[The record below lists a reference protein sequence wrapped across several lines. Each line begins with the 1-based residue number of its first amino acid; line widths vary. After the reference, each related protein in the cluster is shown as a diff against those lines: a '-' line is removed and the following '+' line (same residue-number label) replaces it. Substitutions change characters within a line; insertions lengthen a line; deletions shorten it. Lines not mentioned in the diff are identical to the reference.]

1 MTAEP
6 RLLTVNL
13 GVERTGAWTS
23 NGRSGIDKRPV
34 PGPVM
39 ARSHG
44 LEGDLI
50 VNTKAHG
57 GVDKAVYAF
66 AREDAGYWEREL
78 GRTVSPGN
86 FGENFSTVGLDIT
99 GAEIG
104 ERWRIGGA
112 VFEVIRPR
120 KPCRVFAGFWDVP
133 DLVKRFIAN
142 GAPGAYLRVL
152 TEGEVSPGDPIEVI
166 KRPGHGITVNLM
178 LRALTTERE
187 LLPRMLEAPE
197 MLPKIQEKARRW
209 IAEQQRVPRHPQER
223 PEHHV
228 VHVRKEEVQA

>member
-1 MTAEP
+1 MTGQA

-13 GVERTGAWTS
+13 GVERTGPWTS

-34 PGPVM
+34 PGPVW
-39 ARSHG
+39 ARATG
-44 LEGDLI
+44 LDGDLI

-66 AREDAGYWEREL
+66 AREDAVFWEKEL
-78 GRTVSPGN
+78 GRTVGPGN
-86 FGENFSTVGLDIT
+86 FGENFSTVGIDIT

-104 ERWRIGGA
+104 EQWRIGEA

-133 DLVKRFIAN
+133 DLVKRFIAH

-152 TEGEVSPGDPIEVI
+152 TEGAVSPGEAIEVI

-178 LRALTTERE
+178 LRAITTERE

-197 MLPKIQEKARRW
+197 MLPKIQQKARDW
-209 IAEQQRVPRHPQER
+209 IELQRRTHRVHEQGDPRATAAERV
-223 PEHHV
+223 
-228 VHVRKEEVQA
+228 EEIA

>member
-1 MTAEP
+1 MTAA

-39 ARSHG
+39 ALSTG

-57 GVDKAVYAF
+57 GTDKAVYAF
-66 AREDAGYWEREL
+66 AREDAAFWEREL
-78 GRTVSPGN
+78 DRTVPPGN
-86 FGENFSTVGLDIT
+86 FGENFSTVGIDIT
-99 GAEIG
+99 HAEIG
-104 ERWRIGGA
+104 ERWSIGGA

-133 DLVKRFIAN
+133 DLVARFTAN

-152 TEGEVSPGDPIEVI
+152 TEGEVSPGDPVEVV

-178 LRALTTERE
+178 LRALSTEPE

-197 MLPKIQEKARRW
+197 MIPKIQDRARRYLT
-209 IAEQQRVPRHPQER
+209 AQEQRLR
-223 PEHHV
+223 
-228 VHVRKEEVQA
+228 VRKRHHRVSAGKEQGQA

>member
-1 MTAEP
+1 MTAAQ
-6 RLLTVNL
+6 LLTVNL
-13 GVERTGAWTS
+13 GVERTGPWTS

-34 PGPVM
+34 PGPVT
-39 ARSHG
+39 ARFTG

-57 GVDKAVYAF
+57 GPDKAVYAF
-66 AREDAGYWEREL
+66 AREDAAFWEREL
-78 GRTVSPGN
+78 GRTVAPGN
-86 FGENFSTVGLDIT
+86 FGENFSTVGIDVT
-99 GAEIG
+99 HAEIG

-133 DLVKRFIAN
+133 DLVERFTAN

-152 TEGEVSPGDPIEVI
+152 TEGEVSPGDPIEVV

-178 LRALTTERE
+178 LRALSTEPE
-187 LLPRMLEAPE
+187 LLPRLLEAPE
-197 MLPKIQEKARRW
+197 MIPKIQGKARKW
-209 IAEQQRVPRHPQER
+209 IAAQEQRLEDLER
-223 PEHHV
+223 HHV
-228 VHVRKEEVQA
+228 VGAGKGQGQA

>member
-1 MTAEP
+1 MMDHA
-6 RLLTVNL
+6 RLFTVNL
-13 GVERTGAWTS
+13 GVERTGPWTS

-34 PGPVM
+34 AGPVT
-39 ARSHG
+39 ARFLG

-66 AREDAGYWEREL
+66 AREDASFWELEL
-78 GRTVSPGN
+78 GRTIAPGN
-86 FGENFSTVGLDIT
+86 FGENFSTIGVDVT

-104 ERWRIGGA
+104 ERWQIGGA
-112 VFEVIRPR
+112 LFEVIRPR

-152 TEGEVSPGDPIEVI
+152 VEGEVSPGDPIEIV

-178 LRALTTERE
+178 LRALTTEPE
-187 LLPRMLEAPE
+187 LLPRLLEAPE
-197 MLPKIQEKARRW
+197 MLPKAQEKARRW
-209 IAEQQRVPRHPQER
+209 LARRQKPQV
-223 PEHHV
+223 HHTT
-228 VHVRKEEVQA
+228 HVRKELEQA